1 MQNNLPICCYIG
13 TVKIF
18 MGKLSTLLLLLTA
31 APCLTA
37 MAQDGESIERNFR
50 GELSNFLHPSVS
62 DLSSVFVTKDLES
75 GDLVPRT
82 LSIGMISFNK
92 GGTLEF
98 NAGYY
103 LTRNCLYGL
112 DVTLRPFQNIRIRAG
127 IQKLPNLMEANAN
140 LALHPFIGFS
150 QQVSYLG
157 GYRDL
162 SGMNTRGRDSGI
174 SVEGSFF
181 NRGDFSAIKLVAGLF
196 NGVGLQFADVDDKKD
211 FAGRFQFQPTQEL
224 ILVAGALVGH
234 YSPLHEDGTL
244 GPPLAKQRFSAGLQY
259 DRNRLFYRLECIYGL
274 TDRMRS
280 AGLSSYGGLTLNEAN
295 TIALKL
301 DAFKRD
307 LGDEASVTTLAG
319 VGYVHRFGQVVSV
332 RGQYE
337 HQFHSDPVLT
347 GSDILSLSV
356 MLSFSAQL

>member
-1 MQNNLPICCYIG
+1 MQNYLPICCHIS
-13 TVKIF
+13 TMKNI
-18 MGKLSTLLLLLTA
+18 MGKISTLILLLTA
-31 APCLTA
+31 IPSLMAV
-37 MAQDGESIERNFR
+37 AQDGESSEKNFR
-50 GELSNFLHPSVS
+50 GELSNFLHPRVS
-62 DLSSVFVTKDLES
+62 NLSSIFVTKDLES

-92 GGTLEF
+92 GGMLEF

-112 DVTLRPFQNIRIRAG
+112 DVALRPAPNIKLKAG
-127 IQKLPNLMEANAN
+127 IQKLPNLMEANTN

-157 GYRDL
+157 AYRDL
-162 SGMNTRGRDSGI
+162 SGMNTRGRDCGI
-174 SVEGSFF
+174 SIEGSFF
-181 NRGDFSAIKLVAGLF
+181 PRDNFSAIKLIAGLY
-196 NGVGLQFADVDDKKD
+196 NGAGLQFADIDDKKN
-211 FAGRFQFQPTQEL
+211 FAGRFQFQPSQEL

-244 GPPLAKQRFSAGLQY
+244 GPPLVKQRFSAGLQY
-259 DRNRLFYRLECIYGL
+259 DRKRLFYRLECIYGL
-274 TDRMRS
+274 TDRLRS
-280 AGLSSYGGLTLNEAN
+280 AGLSSYGGMTLNEAN

-307 LGDEASVTTLAG
+307 LGDTASVTTLAG
-319 VGYVHRFGQVVSV
+319 VACVHRFGQVLSV

-337 HQFHSDPVLT
+337 HQFHSDPVLA
-347 GSDILSLSV
+347 GRDILSLSI